1 MGLIKSP
8 EPAASQAQEELAR
21 PLRPERDCDVLA
33 AQLHDAR
40 AMARRWAARDLID
53 CPGCSRLLTQRLPME
68 DDDSVRDV
76 ILTTLVRIG
85 DDAAVQSLVECLR
98 SEDAALRNESV
109 EALKQLPEAV
119 APLMRQLL
127 ADQDSDVRIFAVNVL
142 ESLRHPLVES
152 WLLEVIAHDPH
163 INVCATAV
171 DLLGEVG
178 SDQALEPLH
187 QLKARFAHEPYIQF
201 AANLALKRI
210 QES

>member
-1 MGLIKSP
+1 MGLIRTS
-8 EPAASQAQEELAR
+8 EPAASQAPEETAR
-21 PLRPERDCDVLA
+21 TLRPERGCDVLA
-33 AQLHDAR
+33 QQLHDER

-53 CPGCSRLLTQRLPME
+53 CPDCSSLLTQRLPQE
-68 DDDSVRDV
+68 QDDSVREV

-85 DDAAVQSLVECLR
+85 DPEAVKSLVECLR

-109 EALKQLPEAV
+109 EALKQLPDAV
-119 APLMRQLL
+119 APLMQQLL
-127 ADQDSDVRIFAVNVL
+127 ADADSDVRIFAVNVL

-152 WLLEVIAHDPH
+152 WLLDVIGKDPH

-178 SDQALEPLH
+178 SEQALEPLH
-187 QLKARFAHEPYIQF
+187 QLKLRFAQDPYIQF